1 MLHLLRVIIL
11 RARRDARRASRPGA
25 AARWTHEASGWQPIL
40 YRNGPGGRPAASAKM
55 WTSIA
60 NSLLQMFNPSRDQVR
75 EFFIETWRKHRASEV
90 LTPLEIMALDWIIEH
105 PEYHGDLESPEAM
118 TAEYAVEKGRTNPF
132 LHLSM
137 HLAIAEQLSI
147 DHPPGIRR
155 AYQKLVSRSDAH
167 HAAHEIMECLGQVV
181 WEAQRLGK
189 PLDSDSYVELIRQ
202 RAER

>member
-40 YRNGPGGRPAASAKM
+40 YRNGPPGPPAASAKM

-105 PEYHGDLESPEAM
+105 PNTMA
-118 TAEYAVEKGRTNPF
+118 TWKAR
-132 LHLSM
+132 
-137 HLAIAEQLSI
+137 
-147 DHPPGIRR
+147 
-155 AYQKLVSRSDAH
+155 
-167 HAAHEIMECLGQVV
+167 
-181 WEAQRLGK
+181 K
-189 PLDSDSYVELIRQ
+189 P
-202 RAER
+202 